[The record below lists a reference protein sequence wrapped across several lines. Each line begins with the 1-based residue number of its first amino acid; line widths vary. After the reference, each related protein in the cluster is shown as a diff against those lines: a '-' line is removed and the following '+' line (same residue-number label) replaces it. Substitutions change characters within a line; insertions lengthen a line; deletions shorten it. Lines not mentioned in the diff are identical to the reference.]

1 MELKR
6 LVAFV
11 LIAIM
16 PAVMVQPT
24 WASEPVHDDH
34 RELMAAVNE
43 VANHGQVG
51 GRERIIAAEHIRG
64 DLKKPEV
71 AAALKQADGLALVN
85 PQVFQRAVG
94 PDQIAVLFS
103 RMQAQGYTGSLGS
116 FAKAM
121 RRTNRDR
128 VAAYKYATTYGLSYA
143 LGQLASQFRNSGL
156 TPTASFG
163 QGYMPLATI
172 QLFAWSAMFPFVR
185 PPEPNPVGGGCS
197 ALGLASK
204 SVLLIGAALVFTG
217 IGDVGFAEF
226 LMLVG
231 ALGEI
236 MHEAYC

>member
-1 MELKR
+1 MLH
-6 LVAFV
+6 LVNRSVVALV
-11 LIAIM
+11 LLHVV
-16 PAVMVQPT
+16 PAVAQ
-24 WASEPVHDDH
+24 DDH
-34 RELMAAVNE
+34 RELVTAVNE
-43 VANHGQVG
+43 AANHSEVG
-51 GRERIIAAEHIRG
+51 IHERIAASEHIRG
-64 DLKKPEV
+64 DMKKPEV
-71 AAALKQADGLALVN
+71 AAALKRADGLVLVN
-85 PQVFQRAVG
+85 PQPFQRAIS
-94 PDQIAVLFS
+94 PAQIALLFT
-103 RMQAQGYTGSLGS
+103 RMQVQGYTGNLGS
-116 FAKAM
+116 FAKMM

-143 LGQLASQFRNSGL
+143 LGQLASQFRNPRL